1 MPTYLLHG
9 FRWPRNLIRIHIILQ
24 NLDDAAAEWL
34 MAPATTKCLYEN
46 LKALHPQQLTA
57 LPRLRFIEQ
66 FDPELALSTPGGNVQ
81 PYAYV
86 ADVVE
91 EVRLGVEVG
100 DVMSRGV
107 GNEAWAA
114 LTELRDHIALG
125 ERVGW
130 FVVVCQDTERYVPKV
145 QDEFVGVDDDGRRG
159 EGLRLANG
167 SDGLEAEQLDVQMQA
182 LKMDSV
188 GVGAERPKTTTAAAT
203 AAAKSFIMK
212 RKSNPE
218 MRKTG
223 LSNGAGHGAHHT
235 NNNNN
240 GADSSRPN
248 TSSGAETTALP
259 QQQQQQQ
266 QQQQRQQQTRKHPK
280 KLPSTPRILGGK
292 STSSVNSM
300 PPVPTT
306 PSVTSSG
313 APPLSPRTSGVRKW
327 FGGLG
332 VPLRKARSLKDLR
345 KLEAEK
351 AKEMTMPPPLP
362 GTAV

>member
-145 QDEFVGVDDDGRRG
+145 QDE
-159 EGLRLANG
+159 
-167 SDGLEAEQLDVQMQA
+167 
-182 LKMDSV
+182 
-188 GVGAERPKTTTAAAT
+188 
-203 AAAKSFIMK
+203 
-212 RKSNPE
+212 
-218 MRKTG
+218 
-223 LSNGAGHGAHHT
+223 
-235 NNNNN
+235 
-240 GADSSRPN
+240 
-248 TSSGAETTALP
+248 
-259 QQQQQQQ
+259 
-266 QQQQRQQQTRKHPK
+266 
-280 KLPSTPRILGGK
+280 
-292 STSSVNSM
+292 
-300 PPVPTT
+300 
-306 PSVTSSG
+306 
-313 APPLSPRTSGVRKW
+313 
-327 FGGLG
+327 
-332 VPLRKARSLKDLR
+332 
-345 KLEAEK
+345 
-351 AKEMTMPPPLP
+351 
-362 GTAV
+362 